1 MSTVFADTFY
11 FLGLLNRADES
22 HARCKRFAAEF
33 HGHLLSTDYV
43 FLEVADGLAAPN
55 HRVRTARF
63 LRQLRSSLS
72 VAIIPASE
80 SLLSRALELYESRA
94 DKEWSLTDC
103 TSFVVM
109 QEHGLRGGDWRPAF

>member
-94 DKEWSLTDC
+94 DKEWSLTDR

-109 QEHGLRGGDWRPAF
+109 QEHGLRGGDWRPA